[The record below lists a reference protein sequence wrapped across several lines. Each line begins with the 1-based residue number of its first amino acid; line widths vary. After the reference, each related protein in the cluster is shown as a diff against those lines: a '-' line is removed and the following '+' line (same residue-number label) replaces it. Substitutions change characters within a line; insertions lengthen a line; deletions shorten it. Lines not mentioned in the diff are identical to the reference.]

1 MGVQPGM
8 QGMIN
13 EAVSSYSPVTSG
25 ALVYSSGMM
34 PSHPQQHQPLYQPS
48 HAETTSSRYM
58 RPEAPSQSPTRQ
70 SHLPAM
76 LAHSTSP
83 IMSTALHG
91 SSLAR
96 HRGIEPITASPGSL
110 PPAKTSPLS
119 LASITSPYHPDQPQI
134 PGQQKNYHA
143 QTLILGERLRPGSE
157 DPATFT
163 QRVAIMP
170 PVEVRALR
178 RPYRSLQKGQ
188 PACRYLP
195 MPFNRRSSHHRI
207 VIQPVEPWARREG
220 KEIGIVA

>member
-1 MGVQPGM
+1 
-8 QGMIN
+8 MIN
-13 EAVSSYSPVTSG
+13 EAVSSYSPGTSG
-25 ALVYSSGMM
+25 TLVYSSGMM
-34 PSHPQQHQPLYQPS
+34 PPHPQHQSLYQPS
-48 HAETTSSRYM
+48 HAETTSNRYM

-70 SHLPAM
+70 SHHPAM

-83 IMSTALHG
+83 VMSTALHG

-96 HRGIEPITASPGSL
+96 HRGIEPITASPVSL
-110 PPAKTSPLS
+110 PTAKTSPLS

-157 DPATFT
+157 DPANSI

-170 PVEVRALR
+170 PVEVRAR
-178 RPYRSLQKGQ
+178 RPYRSLQKGFQQGQ

-207 VIQPVEPWARREG
+207 VIQPVGPWARREG

>member
-1 MGVQPGM
+1 M

-13 EAVSSYSPVTSG
+13 EAVSSYSPGAPG

-34 PSHPQQHQPLYQPS
+34 PPHPQHQSLYQPS
-48 HAETTSSRYM
+48 HAETTSRYM
-58 RPEAPSQSPTRQ
+58 RPEPPSQSPTRQ

-110 PPAKTSPLS
+110 PHAKTSPLS

-157 DPATFT
+157 DPVTII

-178 RPYRSLQKGQ
+178 PYRSLQKAFQGQ